1 MRNILVVKLRYV
13 GDVLL
18 ATPVLRALKDRFPD
32 ARITMAVNN
41 GTEDVLRW
49 NPNLDEVLVLRR
61 GGPREELRFLLD
73 LRRRRFD
80 LVIDLTD
87 GDRSAFLSRWTGAA
101 TRIGFNREQRWRGAF
116 YTTVVAP
123 APGLHRIERNLET
136 LRPLGIEPKTATPG
150 LWLSAEDERRAA
162 GLLKEFGATDARGTI
177 TRPLIMLH
185 PGARYWFKS
194 WPIERFAALADRL
207 VDTYGGRVLIG
218 GSDLDEAAAAGIAG
232 AARSKPINLAGRAGL
247 LTFAAVVKQCAV
259 FIGNDNGAMHIA
271 AAIGTPVVGLFGPSN
286 PREWGPR
293 GDRVAVV
300 YKGLDC
306 RACFHPT
313 CERGEGNCMRQIGVE
328 EVFAASSGLLSSG
341 GDAAR
346 AGGRS

>member
-1 MRNILVVKLRYV
+1 MRNILVIKLRYV

-18 ATPVLRALKDRFPD
+18 ATPVLRALRDRFPD
-32 ARITMAVNN
+32 ARITMAVNA

-49 NPNLDEVLVLRR
+49 NRDLDEVMVLRR
-61 GGPREELRFLLD
+61 GGLREELRFLRD
-73 LRRRRFD
+73 LRRRKFD

-87 GDRSAFLSRWTGAA
+87 GDRPAFLSRWTGAA
-101 TRIGFNREQRWRGAF
+101 TRIGFNREERWRGAF
-116 YTTVVAP
+116 YTSVVGP
-123 APGLHRIERNLET
+123 TPDLHRIDRNLEA
-136 LRPLGIEPKTATPG
+136 LRPLGIEPKAATPE
-150 LWLSAEDERRAA
+150 LRLSAEEDQHAA
-162 GLLKEFGATDARGTI
+162 GLLREVGAADTRGRI

-218 GSDLDEAAAAGIAG
+218 GSEQDQTAASGIAG
-232 AARSKPINLAGRAGL
+232 AARSTPINLAGRAGL
-247 LTFAAVVKQCAV
+247 LTFAAIVKQCAV
-259 FIGNDNGAMHIA
+259 FVGNDNGALHVA
-271 AAIGTPVVGLFGPSN
+271 AAVGTPVVGLFGPSN

-293 GDRVAVV
+293 GDRVAVL

-313 CERGEGNCMRQIGVE
+313 CERGEGNCMRQISVD
-328 EVFAASSGLLSSG
+328 EVFAA
-341 GDAAR
+341 AAPFLAMETPSAHVDR
-346 AGGRS
+346 